1 MARLRPEELR
11 RCWAELHVWVS
22 WFVDRYHLADEVPPC
37 WPRHPAL
44 VDELSALWHYH
55 QEVTRP
61 FVAMVQPDPVGSPAE
76 PDDPKVP
83 ARAYW
88 EWHEA
93 RWRWAQGALRA
104 ASGYHEC
111 LTGHRHVEEPDRP
124 GGAAAFTE
132 AASIELQRMLDPRRR
147 FRSRSEQRHAS
158 SAWWPASHDRSALA
172 ARSASS
178 CSPSATPPARGSTAT
193 GSSSPP
199 STPPTSPSSR
209 PVPPSTSRATSP
221 ATASAAGSASSPTG
235 PGRSRRRRP
244 RPRRARHR
252 HPRLPR
258 EHQRAGHARRVAIG
272 TARERLIWV
281 RPTTVRPRSGLS
293 PQNTGPGSA

>member
-1 MARLRPEELR
+1 MTDWVRVRLPWWWGWAPERLGALPENGNDSVDGAEGDMARLAPEELR
-11 RCWAELHVWVS
+11 RCWAELQVWVS

-37 WPRHPAL
+37 WPQHPAL

-76 PDDPKVP
+76 PEDPKVP

-111 LTGHRHVEEPDRP
+111 LTGHRHVEEADRR

-132 AASIELQRMLDPRRR
+132 AASHELRRMLDP
-147 FRSRSEQRHAS
+147 
-158 SAWWPASHDRSALA
+158 
-172 ARSASS
+172 
-178 CSPSATPPARGSTAT
+178 AT
-193 GSSSPP
+193 
-199 STPPTSPSSR
+199 
-209 PVPPSTSRATSP
+209 
-221 ATASAAGSASSPTG
+221 
-235 PGRSRRRRP
+235 
-244 RPRRARHR
+244 
-252 HPRLPR
+252 
-258 EHQRAGHARRVAIG
+258 EVAI
-272 TARERLIWV
+272 
-281 RPTTVRPRSGLS
+281 
-293 PQNTGPGSA
+293 PQ